1 MNLKQIIAFSLLL
14 LAASVT
20 QAQVTPQ
27 RMVIPRL
34 YQQNYFYLNPAFAG
48 AEGRRE
54 FGVNGHLNSFNSKA
68 SSAPLSV
75 IAHYQGYISAE
86 NPNGIGVV
94 GSYDQFGPYW
104 LGKIG
109 FSYAKRFR
117 LGEQSSLSFGA
128 QLAAEYLNVDLAEKT
143 RTEEKKMVG
152 HDNDLRPDV
161 DAGVWLKIRNFYAG
175 GIFASLLK
183 PTYNLVGDAEHEGI
197 QELLVTA
204 GYKVAFAPEFS
215 LTPSFLMSQPLKDG
229 KQEYQFGT
237 MANIKFVTAGV
248 NYRGQFDKTAPWNV
262 SAGVNIKDNVQLIT
276 SFDLTKETKD
286 VAKPDPQ
293 VEANLRIR
301 F

>member
-1 MNLKQIIAFSLLL
+1 MNLKQIVVFSLLL
-14 LAASVT
+14 LAASVSK
-20 QAQVTPQ
+20 AQVTPQ

-48 AEGRRE
+48 SEGRRE
-54 FGVNGHLNSFNSKA
+54 LGVNGHLNSINRSA

-75 IAHYQGYISAE
+75 IAHYQGYVSKE

-94 GSYDQFGPYW
+94 AVYDQFGPYW
-104 LGKIG
+104 LGKLG

-117 LGEQSSLSFGA
+117 LGEQSSLAFGA
-128 QLAAEYLNVDLAEKT
+128 QLAAEYFNVDLAEKT
-143 RTEEKKMVG
+143 RNEEKKMVG

-161 DAGVWLKIRNFYAG
+161 DAGVWLNVRNFYAG
-175 GIFASLLK
+175 ATFASLLA
-183 PTYNLVGDAEHEGI
+183 PNYNLVGDAEHEGI
-197 QELLVTA
+197 RELLVTA
-204 GYKVAFAPEFS
+204 GYKIAFAPEFS
-215 LTPSFLMSQPLKDG
+215 LTPSFFMNQPLKDG

-237 MANIKFVTAGV
+237 MANIKFLTAGV

-262 SAGVNIKDNVQLIT
+262 NAGINLKDNVQFTT
-276 SFDLTKETKD
+276 SFDLTKETTTT
-286 VAKPDPQ
+286 AKPDPQ